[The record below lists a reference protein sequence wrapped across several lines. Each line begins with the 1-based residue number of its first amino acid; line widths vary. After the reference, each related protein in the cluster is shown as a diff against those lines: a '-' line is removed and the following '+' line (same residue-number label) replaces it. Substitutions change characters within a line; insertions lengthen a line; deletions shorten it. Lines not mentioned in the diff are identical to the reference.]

1 MGFFGRKKD
10 KEKEKEKKGGLFGWM
25 KRKQADEPEREE
37 QIVEPELETDTD
49 DVAAQM
55 LAEREAARQAET
67 EQWREAAEAE
77 IAADQAEAAALAA
90 KAAQDELLTEE
101 EDSEAENEEDE
112 DEEEPIAVTFQPEE
126 AESEA
131 EEAEPETVKVEP
143 EAVAEPET
151 VKVEPEAV
159 AEPETVES
167 EPEAVA
173 EPETVETELE
183 EVTEP
188 ETVESEL
195 EEVAESETVESELEE
210 VAEPETVEPEPE
222 EVAEPETVE
231 PEPEEIAEP
240 ETVESELEEVA
251 EPETVETEPKEVA
264 EPETVETEPEEVA
277 EPETVETEPEEVA
290 ELETEESESEELDE
304 TEAEASEPEEFDETE
319 AEASE
324 PEEPQ
329 EPEKKKKKGFFEKI
343 RDGLRKTKDSVI
355 AKMQL
360 VLNAF
365 TKIDEDL
372 FDQLEETMIMGDMG
386 AETSIEICDQL
397 RKRVKERGI
406 TDPKQIMGLI
416 QEIIGEM
423 LGEDQT
429 LQLQTK
435 PSVIMVIG
443 VNGAG
448 KTTTIGKLCH
458 QLKEDGKK
466 VIVAAADTFRAA
478 AIDQLEVW
486 TDRAGVELVKHAE
499 GSDPAAVVYDA
510 IEAAKARNC
519 DVLICDTAGRLHNKK
534 NLMQELAKINRII
547 ENKAAGCDKEIL
559 LVLDATTGQN
569 AVNQARLFKEVADIT
584 GIVLTKLDG
593 TAKGGIIVSIKN
605 ELEIPVKLI
614 GVGEKIDDLQPFHA
628 RDFVNA
634 LFETEERK

>member
-37 QIVEPELETDTD
+37 QIVEPEPETDTD

-67 EQWREAAEAE
+67 EQWREEAEAE
-77 IAADQAEAAALAA
+77 IAADQVEAAALAA

-101 EDSEAENEEDE
+101 EDSEADAEDE
-112 DEEEPIAVTFQPEE
+112 DDEEPIVVTFQPEE
-126 AESEA
+126 AEPEA
-131 EEAEPETVKVEP
+131 EEAEPETVES
-143 EAVAEPET
+143 ELEEI
-151 VKVEPEAV
+151 
-159 AEPETVES
+159 AEPETVET

-173 EPETVETELE
+173 EPETVETE
-183 EVTEP
+183 
-188 ETVESEL
+188 
-195 EEVAESETVESELEE
+195 
-210 VAEPETVEPEPE
+210 
-222 EVAEPETVE
+222 
-231 PEPEEIAEP
+231 PEEI
-240 ETVESELEEVA
+240 
-251 EPETVETEPKEVA
+251 A

-290 ELETEESESEELDE
+290 EPETVEPEPEEVAEPETEEV
-304 TEAEASEPEEFDETE
+304 EPEEVAEPETE
-319 AEASE
+319 EVEPEEVAEPETEEVEPEEVAEPETVEPE

>member
-37 QIVEPELETDTD
+37 QIVEPEPETDTD
-49 DVAAQM
+49 DVAAQL

-67 EQWREAAEAE
+67 EQWREEAEAE

-101 EDSEAENEEDE
+101 EDSEADAEDEED
-112 DEEEPIAVTFQPEE
+112 DEEPIAVTFKPEE
-126 AESEA
+126 
-131 EEAEPETVKVEP
+131 VEP
-143 EAVAEPET
+143 EAVT
-151 VKVEPEAV
+151 
-159 AEPETVES
+159 EPETVEA
-167 EPEAVA
+167 EPEEIA
-173 EPETVETELE
+173 EPETVETEPE

-188 ETVESEL
+188 ETVEAEP
-195 EEVAESETVESELEE
+195 EEVTEPETIETEPEEIAELETVETEPEEVIEPETVEPEPEE
-210 VAEPETVEPEPE
+210 VAEPEMVEPEPE

-231 PEPEEIAEP
+231 PEPE
-240 ETVESELEEVA
+240 TVEA
-251 EPETVETEPKEVA
+251 
-264 EPETVETEPEEVA
+264 
-277 EPETVETEPEEVA
+277 
-290 ELETEESESEELDE
+290 ESEVVPESEIVEVDSEEFE
-304 TEAEASEPEEFDETE
+304 
-319 AEASE
+319 E

-519 DVLICDTAGRLHNKK
+519 DVLICDTAGRLHTKK

>member
-10 KEKEKEKKGGLFGWM
+10 KEKEKEKKGGMFGWM

-37 QIVEPELETDTD
+37 QIVEPEPETDTD

-67 EQWREAAEAE
+67 EQWREEAEAE

-101 EDSEAENEEDE
+101 EDSEADAEDEEDE
-112 DEEEPIAVTFQPEE
+112 DDEEPIAVTFQPEE

-151 VKVEPEAV
+151 VETEPEEV
-159 AEPETVES
+159 AEPETVEP

-173 EPETVETELE
+173 EPETVETEPE
-183 EVTEP
+183 EI
-188 ETVESEL
+188 
-195 EEVAESETVESELEE
+195 
-210 VAEPETVEPEPE
+210 AEPETVEPEPE
-222 EVAEPETVE
+222 EVAEPET
-231 PEPEEIAEP
+231 EE
-240 ETVESELEEVA
+240 VELE
-251 EPETVETEPKEVA
+251 EVA

-277 EPETVETEPEEVA
+277 EPETVET
-290 ELETEESESEELDE
+290 
-304 TEAEASEPEEFDETE
+304 
-319 AEASE
+319 E

-372 FDQLEETMIMGDMG
+372 FDQLEETMIIGDMG

>member
-67 EQWREAAEAE
+67 EQWREEAEAE

-101 EDSEAENEEDE
+101 EDSEADAEDEED
-112 DEEEPIAVTFQPEE
+112 DEEPIAVTFQPEE

-131 EEAEPETVKVEP
+131 EEAEPETVETEP
-143 EAVAEPET
+143 EEVAEPET
-151 VKVEPEAV
+151 EEV
-159 AEPETVES
+159 

-173 EPETVETELE
+173 EPETVETE
-183 EVTEP
+183 
-188 ETVESEL
+188 S
-195 EEVAESETVESELEE
+195 EE
-210 VAEPETVEPEPE
+210 VAEPETVETESEEIAEPETAETEPE

-231 PEPEEIAEP
+231 PEPEA
-240 ETVESELEEVA
+240 VA
-251 EPETVETEPKEVA
+251 EPETVE
-264 EPETVETEPEEVA
+264 VESEA
-277 EPETVETEPEEVA
+277 VA
-290 ELETEESESEELDE
+290 ELETEEVESEEFE
-304 TEAEASEPEEFDETE
+304 EP
-319 AEASE
+319 EASE

>member
-37 QIVEPELETDTD
+37 QIVEQEPETDTD

-67 EQWREAAEAE
+67 EQWREEAEAE
-77 IAADQAEAAALAA
+77 IAADQVEAAALAA

-112 DEEEPIAVTFQPEE
+112 DEEEPIVVTFQPEE
-126 AESEA
+126 ADSEA
-131 EEAEPETVKVEP
+131 EETEPEE
-143 EAVAEPET
+143 
-151 VKVEPEAV
+151 V

-167 EPEAVA
+167 ELEEVTEPETVETELEEIT

-188 ETVESEL
+188 ETVEP
-195 EEVAESETVESELEE
+195 
-210 VAEPETVEPEPE
+210 EPETVE
-222 EVAEPETVE
+222 AEPE
-231 PEPEEIAEP
+231 A
-240 ETVESELEEVA
+240 
-251 EPETVETEPKEVA
+251 VA
-264 EPETVETEPEEVA
+264 EPETVETEPEAVAEPETMETEPEAVAEPEIVETEPETVA
-277 EPETVETEPEEVA
+277 EPETVEVESEAVA
-290 ELETEESESEELDE
+290 ELETEEVESEEFE
-304 TEAEASEPEEFDETE
+304 EP
-319 AEASE
+319 EASE

>member
-37 QIVEPELETDTD
+37 QIVEPEPETDTD

-67 EQWREAAEAE
+67 EQWREEAEAE

-101 EDSEAENEEDE
+101 EDSEADAEDEEDE
-112 DEEEPIAVTFQPEE
+112 DDEEPIAVTFQPEE

-151 VKVEPEAV
+151 V
-159 AEPETVES
+159 
-167 EPEAVA
+167 
-173 EPETVETELE
+173 ETEL
-183 EVTEP
+183 
-188 ETVESEL
+188 
-195 EEVAESETVESELEE
+195 
-210 VAEPETVEPEPE
+210 
-222 EVAEPETVE
+222 
-231 PEPEEIAEP
+231 EEIAEP

-251 EPETVETEPKEVA
+251 EPETVETEPEEVAEPETVEPEPEAVAEPETVETEPEEIAEPETVEPEPEEVAEPETEEVELEEVA

-277 EPETVETEPEEVA
+277 EPETVET
-290 ELETEESESEELDE
+290 
-304 TEAEASEPEEFDETE
+304 
-319 AEASE
+319 E

-372 FDQLEETMIMGDMG
+372 FDQLEETMIIGDMG

-416 QEIIGEM
+416 QELIGEM

>member
-25 KRKQADEPEREE
+25 KRKQVDEPEREE
-37 QIVEPELETDTD
+37 QIVEPEPETDTD

-67 EQWREAAEAE
+67 EQWREEAEAE

-101 EDSEAENEEDE
+101 EDSEADAEDE
-112 DEEEPIAVTFQPEE
+112 DDEEPIAVTFQPEE

-143 EAVAEPET
+143 ETVEP
-151 VKVEPEAV
+151 EPEAV
-159 AEPETVES
+159 AES
-167 EPEAVA
+167 
-173 EPETVETELE
+173 
-183 EVTEP
+183 
-188 ETVESEL
+188 
-195 EEVAESETVESELEE
+195 
-210 VAEPETVEPEPE
+210 
-222 EVAEPETVE
+222 
-231 PEPEEIAEP
+231 
-240 ETVESELEEVA
+240 
-251 EPETVETEPKEVA
+251 
-264 EPETVETEPEEVA
+264 ETVETEPEEVA
-277 EPETVETEPEEVA
+277 EPET
-290 ELETEESESEELDE
+290 EESESEEL
-304 TEAEASEPEEFDETE
+304 DETE

>member
-37 QIVEPELETDTD
+37 QIVEPEPETDTD

-67 EQWREAAEAE
+67 EQWREEAEAE

-101 EDSEAENEEDE
+101 EDSEADAEDE
-112 DEEEPIAVTFQPEE
+112 DDEEPIAVTFQPEE

-143 EAVAEPET
+143 EEVAEPET
-151 VKVEPEAV
+151 VEPEPEAV

-167 EPEAVA
+167 ELEEVTEPETVETELEEIT

-188 ETVESEL
+188 ETVEPEPEEIVEPETVEVEPEAVAEPETVEPEPEEIAEPETVETEP
-195 EEVAESETVESELEE
+195 EEVAEPETEEVELEA

-231 PEPEEIAEP
+231 I
-240 ETVESELEEVA
+240 
-251 EPETVETEPKEVA
+251 
-264 EPETVETEPEEVA
+264 
-277 EPETVETEPEEVA
+277 
-290 ELETEESESEELDE
+290 
-304 TEAEASEPEEFDETE
+304 
-319 AEASE
+319 E